1 MKILGVFFT
10 YYKNLQLENN
20 FRKTILSIERIL
32 KMWKRRNLTLEGQI
46 IIFKTLALSKVT
58 FLSQVLVIPN

>member
-10 YYKNLQLENN
+10 YNKNLQLENN
-20 FRKTILSIERIL
+20 FRKTVLSIERIL
-32 KMWKRRNLTLEGQI
+32 KMWKRRNLILEGQI
-46 IIFKTLALSKVT
+46 IIVKTLALSKVT

>member
-46 IIFKTLALSKVT
+46 IIFKILALSKVT